1 MFISGKMFNK
11 REFQDSILREVP
23 ASFHVEHVVIGSG
36 PGGAVTACM
45 LAEAGR
51 DVLVIEEGDYYDLE
65 DIHPFSMDEMKH
77 KYRNGGLTLS
87 FGKVKVNYVEGK
99 CVGGGSEVNSGLYH
113 RTPASVLAH
122 WGETYKLSHA
132 SDEEL
137 EPFYR
142 QCEQDVCISYNPG
155 KLPRASLKLA
165 EGADIKGWSQQEVPR
180 WFRYSGSMDADGVAQ
195 GVKMSMTQTY
205 LPRMMKAGGRLL
217 PSTRCLR
224 LEKRSGGYLLHC
236 EREGIAF
243 TMTATFCFV
252 CAGAVHTPQL
262 LRKSGMGRNVG
273 KSFLLHP
280 TIKATALFGEEV
292 NQLGMGVPVHQVKE
306 FAPDFSFGCSIST
319 PPYLALALADHPGYG
334 ALVNSHWR
342 NMAIYYAMTCSEGNG
357 SVSPVP
363 FYRDPV
369 VRYSITD
376 KEKRNLALGLKKLCE
391 LLFAA
396 GAKTVFPSIN
406 GYGALHCLEDI
417 DALPSVID
425 ERTTNLMTIHLFSS
439 CPMGEDR
446 TKCATDSFGKL
457 LGEEGVYVNDA
468 SLLPTAPG
476 VNPQG
481 TIMAFALRNIHH
493 FINHGK

>member
-1 MFISGKMFNK
+1 MFIRGKMFNK
-11 REFQDSILREVP
+11 NEFQDSILREVP
-23 ASFHVEHVVIGSG
+23 RTLHVRHVVIGSG

-45 LAEAGR
+45 LAEAGLE
-51 DVLVIEEGDYYDLE
+51 VLLIEEGEYHDLE
-65 DIHPFSMDEMKH
+65 DIRPFSLDEMKH
-77 KYRNGGLTLS
+77 KYRNGGLTLA
-87 FGKVKVNYVEGK
+87 FGKVKVNYVEGR

-113 RTPASVLAH
+113 RTPAPVLAR
-122 WGETYKLSHA
+122 WREEYKLGHA
-132 SDEEL
+132 TDEEL

-142 QCEQDVCISYNPG
+142 QCEADVCISYNPG

-180 WFRYSGSMDADGVAQ
+180 WFRYSGSMDADGVAE

-205 LPRMMKAGGRLL
+205 LPRMMKAGGKLV
-217 PSTRCLR
+217 PATRCLK
-224 LEKRSGGYLLHC
+224 LEKRTGGYVLHC
-236 EREGIAF
+236 EKDGMSF
-243 TMTATFCFV
+243 TITATFSFV
-252 CAGAVHTPQL
+252 CAGAVHTPML

-273 KSFLLHP
+273 RSFLLHP
-280 TIKATALFGEEV
+280 TIKATALFSEEV
-292 NQLGMGVPVHQVKE
+292 NQANMGVPVHQVKE

-319 PPYLALALADHPGYG
+319 PPYLALALTDHPGYG
-334 ALVNSHWR
+334 DLVNTHWR
-342 NMAIYYAMTCSEGNG
+342 NMAIYYAMTCAEGKG

-369 VRYSITD
+369 VRYSLTD
-376 KEKRNLALGLKKLCE
+376 KEKRNLALGLRKLCE

-396 GAKTVFPSIN
+396 GARTVFPSIS
-406 GYGALHCLEDI
+406 GCRALQSPEDI
-417 DALPSVID
+417 DSLPMVID

-446 TKCATDSFGKL
+446 SRCATDSFGKL
-457 LGEEGVYVNDA
+457 HGEEGIYVNDA

-481 TIMAFALRNIHH
+481 TIMAFALRNIQH
-493 FINHGK
+493 FIKQGQ